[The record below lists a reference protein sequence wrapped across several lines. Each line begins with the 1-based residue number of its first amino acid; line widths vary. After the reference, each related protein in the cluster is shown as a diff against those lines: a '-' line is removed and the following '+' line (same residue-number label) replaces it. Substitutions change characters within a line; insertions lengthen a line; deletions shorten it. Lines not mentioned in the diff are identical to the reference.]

1 MPILCWAREGRGY
14 AGSFDIS
21 FSPAARGANG
31 RPFGHAAGLP
41 AYATPRI
48 RSLNLRTC
56 PAGGAQVQVDN
67 VLPLNLDPD
76 KRRAAGFAELL
87 RTGAL
92 AVTCRR
98 VSRRTAHAWDC
109 S

>member
-21 FSPAARGANG
+21 FSPAATVANG
-31 RPFGHAAGLP
+31 HLFAHAAGLP
-41 AYATPRI
+41 AYATQQT

-56 PAGGAQVQVDN
+56 PAGEAQVQVDN
-67 VLPLNLDPD
+67 VLPLNPDPE
-76 KRRAAGFAELL
+76 KRRAAGSAELL

-92 AVTCRR
+92 AVICRR
-98 VSRRTAHAWDC
+98 VSRRTAHAGDC